1 MKMIRHFT
9 IELTKMKGW
18 DEKICKIWIQDDST

>member
-9 IELTKMKGW
+9 IEPTKMKRW
-18 DEKICKIWIQDDST
+18 DKKICKVWIQDDST